1 MSPYRIAGDE
11 HDDGTMLQSSSGQA
25 SPRAAKAKRMAPG
38 LLVCFAVGAV
48 STVLALP
55 LPGISGLLIAII
67 IGILWRNTAPYPE
80 VLKPGIAV
88 AAKPVLRIGIVLLGL
103 QLVIGDILGLGLW
116 VIVAVIAAVGLTFW
130 ATMVVGRWLKMSLN
144 QRLLIAS
151 GFSICGAAAVAG
163 TDSVTD
169 ADEEEVATAIAMVV
183 VFGTMMIPLMPAL
196 AALLNFTPEQTGLL
210 IGLSTHEVAQVVAAG
225 GIVGGGALA
234 VAVTVKL
241 ARVLLLAPI
250 LTGIALSR
258 RRREGEATEGEAAEG
273 AKKKRPPV
281 VPFFVIGFLV
291 LVGVRSTGIVP
302 AGVLDVA
309 QVLQGLALATAMFAL
324 GLNVHFKSLVKVG
337 GRPVVLAASSTAVI
351 ILVGCAAVL
360 LPELMGFSSV

>member
-1 MSPYRIAGDE
+1 MSPYRVVVLQ
-11 HDDGTMLQSSSGQA
+11 HDDGTMLQSSTGQA
-25 SPRAAKAKRMAPG
+25 SPRVAKAKRMAPG

-48 STVLALP
+48 STALALP
-55 LPGISGLLIAII
+55 LPGVSGLLIAIV
-67 IGILWRNTAPYPE
+67 IGILWRNIAPYPE
-80 VLKPGIAV
+80 ALKPGIAV

-103 QLVIGDILGLGLW
+103 QLVIGDILGLGPW
-116 VIVAVIAAVGLTFW
+116 VIVAVFAAVGLTFW

-169 ADEEEVATAIAMVV
+169 SDEEEVATAIAMVV
-183 VFGTMMIPLMPAL
+183 VFGTLMIPLMPVL

-258 RRREGEATEGEAAEG
+258 RRREGEAAEGE
-273 AKKKRPPV
+273 KKKRPPV

-302 AGVLDVA
+302 TGVLEVT

-351 ILVGCAAVL
+351 ILVGCAAVV